1 MNKENIIF
9 CFYFDEYDNT
19 VRESGLY
26 INATKYL
33 IPKLKYFNKIYK
45 DFPTTRY
52 YTIDQDCYIVMNNF
66 RKKYYKL
73 NQSNCYDLIY
83 VTYDELENFFT
94 ENNIIYKLIIPDITI
109 YNMQDVPLEH
119 TDFNLLMD
127 ELHEMEALL

>member
-9 CFYFDEYDNT
+9 CFYFDEYDDT

-52 YTIDQDCYIVMNNF
+52 YMIDQDCYIVMNNF
-66 RKKYYKL
+66 KNKYNKL

-83 VTYDELENFFT
+83 VTYNELENFFND
-94 ENNIIYKLIIPDITI
+94 NNIMYKLMIPDITI
-109 YNMQDVPLEH
+109 YDMIDIPLDQIE
-119 TDFNLLMD
+119 FNLLMD
-127 ELHEMEALL
+127 EFREMETL